1 MAGADCGIFLSRAE
15 GWNLG
20 LLEMMAMG
28 KPVITTNYSGHTE
41 FATPANALLVEV
53 PEVEPAKDGVF
64 STDKATGPAR
74 STASRPSHRPP
85 TNSSSTETIRPTPP
99 NQAGLATGKQ
109 FSWDNAA
116 IQMADQL
123 QAAMP

>member
-1 MAGADCGIFLSRAE
+1 MAGADCGVFLSRAE

-64 STDKATGPAR
+64 STDKATGPGSIDR
-74 STASRPSHRPP
+74 KPPKPS
-85 TNSSSTETIRPTPP
+85 
-99 NQAGLATGKQ
+99 ATYKQ
-109 FSWDNAA
+109 FIN
-116 IQMADQL
+116 
-123 QAAMP
+123 